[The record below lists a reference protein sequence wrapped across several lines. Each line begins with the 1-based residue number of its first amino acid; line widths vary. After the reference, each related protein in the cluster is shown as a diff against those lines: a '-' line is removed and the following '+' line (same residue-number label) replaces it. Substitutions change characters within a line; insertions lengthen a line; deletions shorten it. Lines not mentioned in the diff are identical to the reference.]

1 GGMGARGVHPRPRGP
16 GLGAAGGGR
25 GRRGP
30 RAVAGR
36 VRGGR
41 LHGRSPLPA
50 PRRTPARAGRR
61 AGRGGYPGIV
71 SRTRPA
77 SRPRRRGIVAWLLLL
92 SLALAPA
99 AHAEQAEGVVLTSD
113 TGRAPLPPGSDPAS
127 LRLVAERAVVEAGD
141 ALWALD

>member
-1 GGMGARGVHPRPRGP
+1 
-16 GLGAAGGGR
+16 
-25 GRRGP
+25 
-30 RAVAGR
+30 
-36 VRGGR
+36 
-41 LHGRSPLPA
+41 GRSPLPA

-141 ALWALD
+141 ALWALDPDGDRWRPAQDPAA